1 MDAVAERARQDAVRR
16 ELLRKGVVEEAE
28 AAEEWLGRLARH
40 AGALKARATD
50 GSAADLDAATLLA
63 MKNQM
68 RDLHQCAEALAV
80 RLPG

>member
-1 MDAVAERARQDAVRR
+1 MDVVTERARQGAVLQ
-16 ELLRKGVVEEAE
+16 ELLRAGVVEEAE
-28 AAEEWLGRLARH
+28 AAEDWLARLVGH
-40 AGALKARATD
+40 ARALKARATD
-50 GSAADLDAATLLA
+50 EGAAELDAAPLLA